1 MSNFNFFNALNC
13 NFSTGV
19 FSSSG
24 FSASGFS
31 SSGFSASGFNGAL
44 YAIFS
49 FFEEQIL
56 PTARA
61 ISQKLDLY
69 FISLSVFAAAIII
82 GGISMLIRVCLPK
95 ARKVSC
101 AKLLLFFSFCF
112 FLDLLICFCEL
123 NFCGKYLKTAA
134 EAYIFCFLKFA
145 VLLILYFMLAAE
157 NSILKQLDK
166 KADESDVSAPR
177 RVIYETPAP
186 PLNAPKNDGAASDF
200 ECTPRYFSYIKSENA
215 KKPARP
221 DLNLGYIFAL
231 CDGLKKQP
239 LTQTERERITD
250 LELRLKTNDFATPKQ
265 TEILNEEL
273 RWLIKKAALY
283 EYNLSV

>member
-1 MSNFNFFNALNC
+1 MSNFNFFNALNY
-13 NFSTGV
+13 NFKG
-19 FSSSG
+19 G
-24 FSASGFS
+24 NLCGK
-31 SSGFSASGFNGAL
+31 NGAF
-44 YAIFS
+44 YEIFS
-49 FFEEQIL
+49 FFEKKIL
-56 PTARA
+56 PTAQA
-61 ISQKLDLY
+61 LSKKLDLY
-69 FISLSVFAAAIII
+69 FISLTIFAAAIII

-95 ARKVSC
+95 ARKSSC
-101 AKLLLFFSFCF
+101 SRLLLFFSFCF

-123 NFCGKYLKTAA
+123 NFCGKYFKTIT

-145 VLLILYFMLAAE
+145 ILLILYFMFAAE
-157 NSILKQLDK
+157 NSVLKRLDK
-166 KADESDVSAPR
+166 KADEINFAAPR

-186 PLNAPKNDGAASDF
+186 PLNAQKNGTAANDF
-200 ECTPRYFSYIKSENA
+200 ECNPRYFSYIKNESP
-215 KKPARP
+215 KKPSSP

-250 LELRLKTNDFATPKQ
+250 LELYLKTNDFTTPKQ

>member
-1 MSNFNFFNALNC
+1 MYIFNFLNALNC
-13 NFSTGV
+13 NFST
-19 FSSSG
+19 SG
-24 FSASGFS
+24 FNASGFS
-31 SSGFSASGFNGAL
+31 GAL
-44 YAIFS
+44 YSIFS

-95 ARKVSC
+95 ARKASC
-101 AKLLLFFSFCF
+101 VGLLSFFSFCF

-123 NFCGKYLKTAA
+123 SFCGKYFKTAT

-145 VLLILYFMLAAE
+145 VLLVLYFMLAAE
-157 NSILKQLDK
+157 NSVLKRMDK
-166 KADESDVSAPR
+166 KADENNFVAPR
-177 RVIYETPAP
+177 RVICEAPVP
-186 PLNAPKNDGAASDF
+186 PLNARKNCDAASDF
-200 ECTPRYFSYIKSENA
+200 EYTPRYFCYIKNEKA
-215 KKPARP
+215 PKTTRP
-221 DLNLGYIFAL
+221 DLNLGYVFAL

-239 LTQTERERITD
+239 LTQTERERLTD
-250 LELRLKTNDFATPKQ
+250 LELCLKTNDFSTPKQ